1 MQEIIEKKELRN
13 FGLIVGG
20 VFCLMIWPAIRHG
33 DGLRLWAIIPGS
45 LLVPLGLVAPAV
57 LAPLFKSVDEGWA
70 CHGVDQYQN
79 YPGSPL
85 LRAYYSDGHGYATV
99 WLGLDAKGMEP
110 RRRELPSCASSET
123 TEPHDEAILESRRA
137 VWVSF

>member
-20 VFCLMIWPAIRHG
+20 VFCLIGIWPVIRHG

-57 LAPLFKSVDEGWA
+57 LAPLFKVWMKVGHVMGSINTRIILAVLYFGLITPMGMVMRLFGW
-70 CHGVDQYQN
+70 D
-79 YPGSPL
+79 S
-85 LRAYYSDGHGYATV
+85 
-99 WLGLDAKGMEP
+99 M
-110 RRRELPSCASSET
+110 
-123 TEPHDEAILESRRA
+123 RRA
-137 VWVSF
+137 WSQDAESYRVVRQARPRSHMTRQF

>member
-20 VFCLMIWPAIRHG
+20 VFCLIGIWPAIRHG

-57 LAPLFKSVDEGWA
+57 LAPLFKVWMKVGHVMGSINTRIILAVLYFGLITPMGMVMRLFGW
-70 CHGVDQYQN
+70 D
-79 YPGSPL
+79 S
-85 LRAYYSDGHGYATV
+85 
-99 WLGLDAKGMEP
+99 M
-110 RRRELPSCASSET
+110 
-123 TEPHDEAILESRRA
+123 RRA
-137 VWVSF
+137 WSQDAESYRVVRQARPRSHMTRQF